1 MNPARRRSLLRFVI
15 LFVSIG
21 VPLLALVYVPVRTAL
36 RGAREAAARQGVA
49 QATLAATGID
59 EHLRG
64 IASYLEAYAR
74 NPALRGAVERHDEE
88 QARIVLTEAGRSNTR
103 VDRVFLTDRAGIEW
117 SDYPHDPKVIGK
129 SFAHRDWYRGVART
143 ETTYVSSVYRRAAG
157 QQEKTV
163 GIATPIRDRHGTVL
177 GFLVCQVL
185 ASSLERAIP
194 PAHPDGGTEIL
205 ILDREGSIVTVDPSP
220 TGERI
225 KSALPALI
233 PLPEGGASV
242 EVTPEGGEP
251 HMVAHAGVRS
261 MAGSVIAF
269 RNMNAAIA
277 APRMLAGGIYA
288 FALVLAALLAGLVNA
303 VLERRSRRIESL
315 REVERDLEAQ
325 VAERTES
332 LSTTVR
338 RLQLEI
344 AERRRAESSLQ
355 KSEARFRATFE
366 QAAVGIAHFSAE
378 GRWYRVNQKLCEIV
392 GFARED
398 LLALPL
404 GAVIRLDDATDGVD
418 LLSRLGEWRQG
429 TCTVERELWRSDGS
443 TVWCHLTV
451 GPVLDMEG
459 RPDYYQA
466 VVEDI
471 SGRKRLEEQFLQSQK
486 MRAIG
491 QLAGGI
497 AHDFNNLLTT
507 VMGYS
512 ELIERR
518 MPETDP
524 LRHYVEEIR
533 KAGERASSLTAQ
545 LLAFSRKQ
553 ILKPVPLDLNDA
565 VQRMDRLLRRLIGED
580 VTLTTRLAPD
590 LGAVRAD
597 PGQIE
602 QVVMNLVVN
611 ARDAMPQGGRVTVET
626 GNVRLEADQVERFP
640 GLAQGWYAMLAVI
653 DTGTGM
659 DRSVQSRLFE
669 PFFTTKE
676 KGKGTGLG
684 LSTVYGIVK
693 QSGGAVAVE
702 SEPGKGSAFRVYL
715 PRTDARPEPSRA
727 DPVAA
732 SGARVAETVLVVEDD
747 DGLLALTKRVLEEA
761 GYVVLE
767 ARGGADAVEKCGRYR
782 GPIHLVLTDV
792 VMPQMSGL
800 ALSQQIESLHPEA
813 KVLYMSGYTDEAIEA
828 PEPKR
833 ADLRF
838 LQKPFTTATL
848 LQAVRAA
855 IDSKPDAPAP
865 RPDGPALAHPG
876 ASRG

>member
-1 MNPARRRSLLRFVI
+1 MNPARRRSTIRFAI
-15 LFVSIG
+15 LFVSIA
-21 VPLLALVYVPVRTAL
+21 VPLLALVYVPVRSTL
-36 RGAREAAARQGVA
+36 RAARESAARQGVA
-49 QATLAATGID
+49 QVTLAATGID
-59 EHLRG
+59 EYLRG
-64 IASYLEAYAR
+64 IAGYLEAYSR
-74 NPALRGAVERHDEE
+74 NPALRAAVERHDEAA
-88 QARIVLTEAGRSNTR
+88 ARVVLAEASKSHPR
-103 VDRVFLTDRAGIEW
+103 VDRVFVTDRAGIEW
-117 SDYPHDPKVIGK
+117 SDYPNDPKVIGK
-129 SFAHRDWYRGVART
+129 SFAHRDWYRGVVLT
-143 ETTYVSSVYRRAAG
+143 ETTYVSSVYHRAAG
-157 QQEKTV
+157 RQEKTV
-163 GIATPIRDRHGTVL
+163 GIAAPVRDRGGATL

-185 ASSLERAIP
+185 VSSLERAVHADPI
-194 PAHPDGGTEIL
+194 GEGTEIL
-205 ILDREGSIVTVDPSP
+205 ILDREGSTVTVEPSA
-220 TGERI
+220 TAEEI
-225 KSALPALI
+225 KSSLPALI
-233 PLPEGGASV
+233 PLPDGGASV
-242 EVTPEGGEP
+242 EVTLKNGDPYI
-251 HMVAHAGVRS
+251 VAHAGVRS
-261 MAGSVIAF
+261 LAGSVLAL
-269 RNMNAAIA
+269 RNLNAAIE
-277 APRMLAGGIYA
+277 APRMLAGWIYA
-288 FALVLAALLAGLVNA
+288 FALVLAALLAWIVNT
-303 VLERRSRRIESL
+303 VLERRARRIESL
-315 REVERDLEAQ
+315 REVEKDLEAQ

-332 LSTTVR
+332 LSATVR

-366 QAAVGIAHFSAE
+366 QAAVGIAHFNAE

-392 GFARED
+392 GFERDD

-404 GAVIRLDDATDGVD
+404 GGVVRLDDAAEGGD
-418 LLSRLGEWRQG
+418 LLSRLGEWKQG
-429 TCTVERELWRSDGS
+429 TCTVERELWRRDGS

-451 GPVLDMEG
+451 GPVLDAEG

-512 ELIERR
+512 ELLERR

-524 LRHYVEEIR
+524 LRAYVEEIR

-565 VQRMDRLLRRLIGED
+565 VERMDRLLRRLIGED
-580 VTLTTRLAPD
+580 LTLTTRLAPD

-611 ARDAMPQGGRVTVET
+611 ARDAMPEGGRVTVET
-626 GNVRLEADQVERFP
+626 ANVHLDTAAVERYP
-640 GLAQGWYAMLAVI
+640 GLTPGWYVMLAVI
-653 DTGTGM
+653 DTGVGM
-659 DRSVQSRLFE
+659 DPAIQSRLFE

-693 QSGGAVAVE
+693 QSGGAIAVE
-702 SEPGKGSAFRVYL
+702 SELGRGSTFRVYL
-715 PRTDARPEPSRA
+715 PRTDARPVPARMEP
-727 DPVAA
+727 A
-732 SGARVAETVLVVEDD
+732 SGVGPRVAETILVAEDD

-767 ARGGADAVEKCGRYR
+767 ARGGAEAVEKCGRYR

-792 VMPQMSGL
+792 VMPQMSGP
-800 ALSQQIESLHPEA
+800 ALSEAIEALHPET
-813 KVLYMSGYTDEAIEA
+813 KVLYMSGYTDEAIEIPDA
-828 PEPKR
+828 PHESV
-833 ADLRF
+833 RF
-838 LQKPFTTATL
+838 LQKPFTTASL
-848 LQAVRAA
+848 LHAVRTA
-855 IDSKPDAPAP
+855 IESRPNGSSTRPAETP
-865 RPDGPALAHPG
+865 AHPQPT
-876 ASRG
+876 RG